1 MEETKKKVDKI
12 KDTKDRLVDA
22 LNGEIAKGV
31 EKVDAEE
38 AGAITDMIKDLA
50 EAEKE
55 CWEACY
61 YKSIVEAM
69 DESKEGERMG
79 YDRYRY
85 ANGEFAP
92 KPTRGY
98 TPIYANDGNF
108 YDDLSDHMMG
118 YTPDGT
124 KTNTRMGNRMGY
136 DKKDPV
142 DELAEL
148 WSEADHDT
156 KIRMKSALEEMVQQI
171 GA

>member
-69 DESKEGERMG
+69 EADNDKMG

-85 ANGEFAP
+85 TNGEFAP

-118 YTPDGT
+118 YTDTGT
-124 KTNTRMGNRMGY
+124 HTGNSRMGNRMGY
-136 DKKDPV
+136 DKDPV

-148 WSEADHDT
+148 WQEADHDT
-156 KIRMKSALEEMVQQI
+156 KVRMKSALEEMVQQI